1 LSHEYIITLPVV
13 SVCVMG
19 GTVSGPNSL
28 GIWTTG
34 RRTGGSWRRKH
45 LNSVRHTRALWRRIS
60 APLWI
65 GCTSM
70 HAPDPMA

>member
-45 LNSVRHTRALWRRIS
+45 LNSVRQVRA
-60 APLWI
+60 APCWFIQLSLFVI
-65 GCTSM
+65 EKCKQKCLLF
-70 HAPDPMA
+70 